1 MHTNINC
8 VHNRAINGSNSESYN
23 YYSTKIDHINDIIE
37 GFNLPKSTKSSS
49 PSVYE
54 LREEILKT
62 KNLTWCANLIAA
74 SIKYRKILIKI
85 LLQGLIKNN
94 VIDSLVGTKTFIIHN
109 NETMSSIRE
118 RWKKTSVADSDIL
131 KSIPQNSFNLM
142 KVCQK
147 A

>member
-49 PSVYE
+49 PLVYG

-62 KNLTWCANLIAA
+62 KNIKWCANLIAA

-118 RWKKTSVADSDIL
+118 RWEKTSVTDSDIL